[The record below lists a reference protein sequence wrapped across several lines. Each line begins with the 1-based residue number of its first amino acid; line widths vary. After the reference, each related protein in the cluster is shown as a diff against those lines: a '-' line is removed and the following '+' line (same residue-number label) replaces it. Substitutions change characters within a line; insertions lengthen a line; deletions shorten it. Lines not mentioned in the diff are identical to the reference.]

1 MVADGIAREVLANKT
16 VVEAET
22 AKASIL
28 AEECAGIA
36 ARATEI
42 REDAER
48 DLEAAVPAVE
58 RAMEALNTLDKKD
71 LGECRTMST
80 PPSGVGDVFAAVVVL
95 LAGEDWRC
103 GGKEKGDCSKLPP
116 HSF

>member
-1 MVADGIAREVLANKT
+1 MLANKT

-22 AKASIL
+22 AKATVL

-36 ARATEI
+36 TRAPTI

-48 DLEAAVPAVE
+48 DLEAAVPAVQ

-71 LGECRTMST
+71 LGECRTMAK
-80 PPSGVGDVFAAVVVL
+80 PPAGVDDVFAAVVVL
-95 LAGEDWRC
+95 LAGECIRIICCVRMHKCAC
-103 GGKEKGDCSKLPP
+103 GIPNYA
-116 HSF
+116 